1 MLMAL
6 MGLLMALGVMV
17 VDVGMAYG
25 SRREAQTAA
34 DLAALAGAGLL
45 PDDPTGAQTLV
56 LDYLKSNGLDP
67 ADPDVTAQVPF
78 PSANQIEVLVSAPS
92 RTFFSGVF
100 AINGLDRVSGRAV
113 AEGQPDVPGGG
124 GLGGG
129 AAPPIPI
136 PVLPAASPV
145 DGRLTIGDGY
155 TKLGDLY
162 GGSTDY
168 GDILVARDGFFISFA
183 MVLNGPD
190 TGGPV
195 GNENVYY
202 PRAKDNGGVDLHA
215 DYQTGWKKHDFKALE
230 KSDRAHFQVGCD
242 GAAIHD
248 FEQDYL
254 RPDGAGWTSDANGDG
269 QIVTAGPTESASSL
283 EWNPENPTLTGWG
296 DDPGEDPLTQSPRST
311 ARSTRTTTPRTTGGS
326 GR

>member
-1 MLMAL
+1 MQIRSVAQHAHSGGRVAIDAIRGGIATRAAAQLRGEDGQTALMLMAL

-67 ADPDVTAQVPF
+67 ADPDVTAQVSF
-78 PSANQIEVLVSAPS
+78 PTANQIEVLISAPS
-92 RTFFSGVF
+92 QTFFSGVF
-100 AINGLDRVSGRAV
+100 ALNGLDRVSDRAV
-113 AEGQPDVPGGG
+113 AEGQPDVPGGRG
-124 GLGGG
+124 PGGG

-136 PVLPAASPV
+136 PVLPAASPAI
-145 DGRLTIGDGY
+145 DGRVTTGDGY

-168 GDILVARDGFFISFA
+168 GDIFVTRDGFFISFA
-183 MVLNGPD
+183 LVLNGPY
-190 TGGPV
+190 TSGPV

-202 PRAKDNGGVDLHA
+202 RRAKDNGGVDRHA
-215 DYQTGWKKHDFKALE
+215 DYQTGWKKHDFKALK
-230 KSDRAHFQVGCD
+230 KSDRAHSRSAATALSSTTSSRTACD
-242 GAAIHD
+242 PTA
-248 FEQDYL
+248 
-254 RPDGAGWTSDANGDG
+254 PDGP
-269 QIVTAGPTESASSL
+269 PTRPA
-283 EWNPENPTLTGWG
+283 
-296 DDPGEDPLTQSPRST
+296 T
-311 ARSTRTTTPRTTGGS
+311 ARS
-326 GR
+326 

>member
-1 MLMAL
+1 MQICSVAHRARGGGRVAIDAIRGGIATRAAAQLRGEDGQTALMPMAL

-17 VDVGMAYG
+17 VDVGTAYG

-34 DLAALAGAGLL
+34 DLAALAGASLL
-45 PDDPTGAQTLV
+45 PDDPTGAQTLL
-56 LDYLKSNGLDP
+56 LDYLKSKGLDP
-67 ADPDVTAQVPF
+67 ADPDVTTQVSF
-78 PSANQIEVLVSAPS
+78 PSPNRIEVLVTAPS

-100 AINGLDRVSGRAV
+100 GISGLDSVSGRAV
-113 AEGQPDVPGGG
+113 AEGQPEVPGGG
-124 GLGGG
+124 G
-129 AAPPIPI
+129 P
-136 PVLPAASPV
+136 PVLPAASPAI
-145 DGRLTIGDGY
+145 DGPVTIDGY

-168 GDILVARDGFFISFA
+168 GDIFVARDGFFISFA

-215 DYQTGWKKHDFKALE
+215 DYQTGWNKHDFKAL
-230 KSDRAHFQVGCD
+230 KNSDRAHFQVGRD
-242 GAAIHD
+242 GVAVHD

-254 RPDGAGWTSDANGDG
+254 RPDGAGWTSAATGDG
-269 QIVTAGPTESASSL
+269 QS
-283 EWNPENPTLTGWG
+283 
-296 DDPGEDPLTQSPRST
+296 
-311 ARSTRTTTPRTTGGS
+311 
-326 GR
+326 